1 MKPGLQEIVITN
13 DIISRQKNDRKN
25 DKEMTNVPDKRKKV
39 GLALGGGYARG
50 LAHIGVLEVLER
62 EGIPIDM
69 IAGTSIGALI
79 GALYAKQKD
88 ASQLKEQAMLLDWM
102 GTTALVDLAFPK
114 SGLIGG
120 KRITNLLRRFIGN
133 SSFNDLD
140 IPLACVATDI
150 INGDEVVISE
160 GSVLEA
166 VRASFSIP
174 VIFTVVKYQG
184 RYLVDG
190 GLVNPVPVSVVKK
203 MGADFIIAVD
213 VTPDK
218 KERANYLTR
227 EEPPREPGLFQVM
240 AQSIYIST
248 YLTAKAA
255 SEGADISIHPHL
267 TQIGPGEFHRVRECI
282 LEGELSAE
290 DQAAHLKRHLAA
302 AGIRLLK

>member
-1 MKPGLQEIVITN
+1 
-13 DIISRQKNDRKN
+13 
-25 DKEMTNVPDKRKKV
+25 MTINTGNNKRV
-39 GLALGGGYARG
+39 GVALGGGYARG

-62 EGIPIDM
+62 EGVPVDM

-79 GALYAKQKD
+79 GALYSRQKD
-88 ASQLKEQAMLLDWM
+88 AGKLKEQSMLLDLM

-114 SGLIGG
+114 SGLMQG
-120 KRITNLLRRFIGN
+120 KRITNLLRRFIGTA
-133 SSFNDLD
+133 SFKDLH

-150 INGDEVVISE
+150 ITGDEVVIDE
-160 GSVLEA
+160 GPVLEA

-174 VIFTVVKYQG
+174 IIFTVVKHQG

-218 KERANYLTR
+218 KDRANYLTR
-227 EEPPREPGLFQVM
+227 AEAGREPGLFQVI

-255 SEGADISIHPHL
+255 IEGADIAIHPHL
-267 TQIGPGEFHRVRECI
+267 THIGPSEFHRVRECI
-282 LEGELSAE
+282 LEGELAAI
-290 DQAAHLKRHLAA
+290 DQVAHLKKHLSA

>member
-1 MKPGLQEIVITN
+1 
-13 DIISRQKNDRKN
+13 
-25 DKEMTNVPDKRKKV
+25 MTSESGKRRRV

-79 GALYAKQKD
+79 GALYARQKD
-88 ASQLKEQAMLLDWM
+88 AGKLKEEAMLLDLV
-102 GTTALVDLAFPK
+102 GTTALVDLAIPK

-133 SSFNDLD
+133 VNFKELK

-150 INGDEVVISE
+150 ITGDEVVLDE

-174 VIFTVVKYQG
+174 IIFTVVKNQG

-190 GLVNPVPVSVVKK
+190 GLVNPVPVSVAKK
-203 MGADFIIAVD
+203 MGADFVIAVD
-213 VTPDK
+213 VTPDRK
-218 KERANYLTR
+218 DRAHHITK
-227 EEPPREPGLFQVM
+227 EEPVKEPGLFQVI

-248 YLTAKAA
+248 YLTAKAS
-255 SEGADISIHPHL
+255 SEGADIAIRPHV
-267 TQIGPGEFHRVRECI
+267 THIGPSEFQRVRECI
-282 LEGELSAE
+282 LEGELAAV
-290 DQAAHLKRHLAA
+290 DQVARLKRHLAA
-302 AGIRLLK
+302 AGIQPSK